1 MQQKEKKPASRTHEN
16 PNPGRELR
24 SIPTCIPSISLL
36 ISIFSFQYSQIR
48 GLHDN
53 AIFHLCVN

>member
-1 MQQKEKKPASRTHEN
+1 MQQKEKNPASRTHEN

-36 ISIFSFQYSQIR
+36 ISIYSFQF
-48 GLHDN
+48 LHTPK
-53 AIFHLCVN
+53 